1 MPIDTLFKL
10 FSDGSFDTQKKY
22 FIETVVQNRDLVFD
36 PEGSIDPKFSK
47 ETFHIVSVP
56 PDIAFESIFFQ
67 ILSKDSLVQFLVVFS
82 QTYTYDYFLSKL
94 ESKYNMFNVSTDVSN
109 YEKKRL
115 KEVAELYFE
124 FYGTLM
130 PLDIRQKLDDFIKRA
145 TELKTRVVQFV
156 NQTTLFEG
164 LHVSAKSKQ
173 QLQSTK
179 RSTPRSRTPRHSN
192 SLERQD
198 DSIKKLQESVVDIK
212 NREKSSLSKNRTQ
225 SLLQITNTKV
235 SLADKKALVTTP
247 KGFLSVD
254 EIVKKVTAKIDINSL
269 LKETVD
275 YNEKTQKPL
284 SIIEISP
291 RLLAEQL
298 YVTDLYLIK
307 KVSIGDFLSESALSK
322 KYSQDLNSII
332 SAFGKTVGVAT
343 NKTEIFEFFI
353 SVACECLEISEYNF
367 GYLIY
372 CEFTSLSIK
381 MEYAEAFEHVGKAIK
396 EKYNKLN
403 NIFSISKKNTYFEH
417 FDKVTTNKFPITS
430 YLTAAV
436 VASNVT
442 KMKDFSGE
450 DYNHNFVSRMNIPGN
465 VMVALYN
472 VLKSTIKYTPHK
484 LIQKYLAMCLNG
496 FESV

>member
-1 MPIDTLFKL
+1 MPIEKIFKV

-22 FIETVVQNRDLVFD
+22 FIETVVRNRDLVFD

-47 ETFHIVSVP
+47 ETFQMVSVP

-67 ILSKDSLVQFLVVFS
+67 IFSKELLVQFLVVFS

-94 ESKYNMFNVSTDVSN
+94 ESKYNLFNVSTDVSN
-109 YEKKRL
+109 HEKKRL

-130 PLDIRQKLDDFIKRA
+130 PLDIRQKFDDFIKRA
-145 TELKTRVVQFV
+145 TELKNRVV
-156 NQTTLFEG
+156 
-164 LHVSAKSKQ
+164 HA
-173 QLQSTK
+173 K

-198 DSIKKLQESVVDIK
+198 DSIKKQESVVDIE

-235 SLADKKALVTTP
+235 SLADKKVLVTTP

-254 EIVKKVTAKIDINSL
+254 EIVKKVTTKIGINSL
-269 LKETVD
+269 LKEVVD
-275 YNEKTQKPL
+275 YNEKTQKLL
-284 SIIEISP
+284 SNIEISL

-332 SAFGKTVGVAT
+332 SVFGKTVGVAT

-381 MEYAEAFEHVGKAIK
+381 MEYAEAFEHLGKAIK

-430 YLTAAV
+430 YMTVAV

-472 VLKSTIKYTPHK
+472 VLKSTIKYPFHK
-484 LIQKYLAMCLNG
+484 LIQKYLAMCLNE
-496 FESV
+496 FESVQLWSQLLIFNCF

>member
-1 MPIDTLFKL
+1 M
-10 FSDGSFDTQKKY
+10 
-22 FIETVVQNRDLVFD
+22 
-36 PEGSIDPKFSK
+36 
-47 ETFHIVSVP
+47 
-56 PDIAFESIFFQ
+56 
-67 ILSKDSLVQFLVVFS
+67 
-82 QTYTYDYFLSKL
+82 
-94 ESKYNMFNVSTDVSN
+94 
-109 YEKKRL
+109 
-115 KEVAELYFE
+115 
-124 FYGTLM
+124 
-130 PLDIRQKLDDFIKRA
+130 
-145 TELKTRVVQFV
+145 
-156 NQTTLFEG
+156 
-164 LHVSAKSKQ
+164 
-173 QLQSTK
+173 
-179 RSTPRSRTPRHSN
+179 
-192 SLERQD
+192 
-198 DSIKKLQESVVDIK
+198 
-212 NREKSSLSKNRTQ
+212 
-225 SLLQITNTKV
+225 
-235 SLADKKALVTTP
+235 TTP

-254 EIVKKVTAKIDINSL
+254 EIVKKVTAKIDNNSL
-269 LKETVD
+269 LKEVVE

-353 SVACECLEISEYNF
+353 SVAYECLEISEYNF

-396 EKYNKLN
+396 EKFNKLN
-403 NIFSISKKNTYFEH
+403 NIFFISKKNTYFKH

-430 YLTAAV
+430 YMTAAI

-472 VLKSTIKYTPHK
+472 VLKSTIKYMHHK
-484 LIQKYLAMCLNG
+484 LIQKYLVMCLNG